1 MLIIRVLIGL
11 MMLTLGRQ
19 VFWLFVAGVGFA
31 IGAFLAFRY
40 YPGQNEWML
49 ILISLAA
56 GLVGVVMAYAMQHF
70 AVLVAGFLAGGYF
83 SMVLM
88 TNLGWQFQGFPWVV
102 FIVGGAIAALFAT
115 AMFQWALIFL
125 SSLVGATLI
134 VQSVNYPLQTSAIL
148 FLFLLLLGIVAQAL
162 LLEPEPR
169 RPFE

>member
-31 IGAFLAFRY
+31 IGAFLAARF
-40 YPGQNEWML
+40 YPGQEEWVL

-56 GLVGVVMAYAMQHF
+56 GLVGVMMAYAMQNF
-70 AVLVAGFLAGGYF
+70 AVLVAGFVAGGYF
-83 SMVLM
+83 SVVFL
-88 TNLGWQFQGFPWVV
+88 TDLGWKFQGFPWLV
-102 FIVGGAIAALFAT
+102 FLIGGGIAALFAT
-115 AMFQWALIFL
+115 ALFQWALIFL

-134 VQSVNYPLQTSAIL
+134 VQSLGYPQQTSMLL

-162 LLEPEPR
+162 LLEQEPR